1 MQLRRFILSLI
12 LTVAMA
18 VSAGGAATA
27 SANAGCGGMTPLGMT
42 PLSIASKSAP
52 CMPKAPECL
61 DMSGC
66 VLAAARLAEPQEL
79 KPIGFWSVGVFFATS
94 PLTPSSTDI
103 RPDHSPPK
111 NIA

>member
-18 VSAGGAATA
+18 VSAVGAATA
-27 SANAGCGGMTPLGMT
+27 SANAGCGGMT